1 MIEGITGIYTGS
13 IHEQDPPPVQLEGM
27 WIFFLFL
34 ELPKNVFYDSLIVEL
49 NISFKLILCRS
60 RP

>member
-27 WIFFLFL
+27 WIFFF
-34 ELPKNVFYDSLIVEL
+34 
-49 NISFKLILCRS
+49 ISRVAKERVLR
-60 RP
+60 